1 MNELA
6 VVLLNASV
14 CSIAVDRVTCCLDS
28 CVALSITN
36 GLKYIAFD
44 NDAPSRQDHDP
55 IINAA
60 GSCPCPVNF
69 PGLHYIAFVKDAL
82 SRHDHDA
89 LIIAPWPCLL
99 GAPLSKTM

>member
-1 MNELA
+1 MTQLSMQQGPA
-6 VVLLNASV
+6 L
-14 CSIAVDRVTCCLDS
+14 
-28 CVALSITN
+28 ALSIIN
-36 GLKYIAFD
+36 GLHHIAFD
-44 NDAPSRQDHDP
+44 KNAPSRQDHDA

-60 GSCPCPVNF
+60 WSCPCPVNF